1 MTKCLHCRLGT
12 TWTINELISKKNP
25 PNRGWNCAVDH
36 VDHTRGSKHEEH
48 QQQVEY
54 SEAEASASV
63 IPGFPRAQ
71 PARHFPESRENS
83 LVKGYL
89 QQRNDLCFLNG

>member
-48 QQQVEY
+48 EQV
-54 SEAEASASV
+54 
-63 IPGFPRAQ
+63 
-71 PARHFPESRENS
+71 
-83 LVKGYL
+83 
-89 QQRNDLCFLNG
+89 